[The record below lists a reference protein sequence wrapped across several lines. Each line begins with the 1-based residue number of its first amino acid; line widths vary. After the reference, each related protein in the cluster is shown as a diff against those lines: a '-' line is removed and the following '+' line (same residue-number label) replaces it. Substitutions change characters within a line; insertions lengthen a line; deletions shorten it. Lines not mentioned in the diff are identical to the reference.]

1 MSEIL
6 PFQPPMDNGKLGY
19 VQKDK
24 RFARPSTIKNKA
36 SKKRGKKNISF
47 SKIQNIETQL
57 NKLNLQV
64 DEDFLASCNPS
75 TARTLVASSTKVDV
89 KVKDDGQEK
98 K

>member
-1 MSEIL
+1 
-6 PFQPPMDNGKLGY
+6 
-19 VQKDK
+19 
-24 RFARPSTIKNKA
+24 
-36 SKKRGKKNISF
+36 
-47 SKIQNIETQL
+47 
-57 NKLNLQV
+57 LNLQV